1 MNKYPLSLIAIHWL
15 TLLLVVT
22 AYATSGDPTQG
33 HSDMDFL
40 TGQVHVLSGSLLFI
54 LVILRV
60 LVRYML
66 PLPAVTT
73 HASWLTLAAK
83 TGHGLLYFFMLLT
96 PVAGWSKLSSK
107 VTYFDAI
114 LFNQPLLANP
124 GPLLHQLGNAH
135 QTIGNIF
142 ITLVG
147 IHGAAA
153 LLHHYYFK
161 DGTLKKMLPR

>member
-1 MNKYPLSLIAIHWL
+1 MNKYPSSLIVIHWL
-15 TLLLVVT
+15 TLLLVAT
-22 AYATSGDPTQG
+22 AYTSSGDPTRG
-33 HSDMDFL
+33 ASNMDFL
-40 TGQVHVLSGSLLFI
+40 IGQIHVLSGSLLFI
-54 LVILRV
+54 LVFLRL
-60 LVRYML
+60 LVRYTR

-73 HASWLTLAAK
+73 HAPWLTLAAK
-83 TGHGLLYFFMLLT
+83 AGHGLLYFFMLLT
-96 PVAGWSKLSSK
+96 PVAGWCKLSSK

-114 LFNQPLLANP
+114 LFNQPLLAHP
-124 GPLLHQLGNAH
+124 GPLLHQLGNFH

-147 IHGAAA
+147 LHGAAA